1 MDADISAEL
10 LDHVPTDDE
19 AQRRIKTA
27 YTRRLVEIYPEA
39 AHEIGKKLR
48 DEGLRE
54 GLREG
59 RDEGLLQML
68 ALQFKLR
75 LDRALSPDELATLDR
90 RVHTLGAERVG
101 RVVLDMSRDALEAWL
116 RDPHAA

>member
-19 AQRRIKTA
+19 TQRRIKTA
-27 YTRRLVEIYPEA
+27 YTRRLLEIFPEA
-39 AHEIGKKLR
+39 AHEIGEKLH
-48 DEGLRE
+48 DEGR
-54 GLREG
+54 REG

-101 RVVLDMSRDALEAWL
+101 KVVLDMSRDALDAWL